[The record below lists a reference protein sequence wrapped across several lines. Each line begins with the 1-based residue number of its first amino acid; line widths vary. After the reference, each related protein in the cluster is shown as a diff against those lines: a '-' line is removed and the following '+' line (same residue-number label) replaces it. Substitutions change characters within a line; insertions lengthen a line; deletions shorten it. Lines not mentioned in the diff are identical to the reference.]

1 MAFPTPILGT
11 FTPSSSFLA
20 SPPCLESRVA
30 AGMEL
35 WKAALGSRKDPES
48 QGAEGGRLGREL
60 GMCISLHILARE
72 EVMEP

>member
-1 MAFPTPILGT
+1 M
-11 FTPSSSFLA
+11 
-20 SPPCLESRVA
+20 A

-60 GMCISLHILARE
+60 GMCVSLHILARE